1 MADYTKKNLKTDV
14 EDSGP
19 KFGMPAEM
27 KAHFASSDL
36 GLTTSGATY
45 EWRGPDFRTPFGH
58 SHSQQEE
65 LYVVVEGS
73 GRIKLDDDVV
83 ELGEFDAIRISPSV
97 MRNVEAGPDGI
108 GIICFGAPKIEGDA
122 QEEVNMVPGWWD

>member
-14 EDSGP
+14 EDSAP
-19 KFGMPAEM
+19 KFGMAPDM
-27 KAHFASSDL
+27 QAHFAGGDL
-36 GLTTSGATY
+36 ELTTSGAAY
-45 EWRGPDFRTPFGH
+45 EFRAPNTRTPFGH
-58 SHSQQEE
+58 RHRDQEE

-83 ELGEFDAIRISPSV
+83 ELSEFDAVRISPGV

-108 GIICFGAPKIEGDA
+108 GIICFGAPKIAGDP
-122 QEEVNMVPGWWD
+122 QEEVEMVPGWWD